1 MSTPAISL
9 RFGLLWV
16 QKARRNGGNL
26 AVVSTL
32 SCCLDCGT
40 TWTNINVACWFGL
53 RRWLWI
59 EIPAATVTSVEPSA
73 DEFAQAQAETHASEQ
88 REAAEQAQIQ
98 VSERRCVL
106 DFVLGRCG

>member
-1 MSTPAISL
+1 M
-9 RFGLLWV
+9 
-16 QKARRNGGNL
+16 
-26 AVVSTL
+26 VVSTP

-40 TWTNINVACWFGL
+40 TRTDINVACWFGL

-98 VSERRCVL
+98 VKWRCRFRRL
-106 DFVLGRCG
+106 DDVPKAVAVCFRRRMWVRGRRAW

>member
-1 MSTPAISL
+1 M
-9 RFGLLWV
+9 
-16 QKARRNGGNL
+16 
-26 AVVSTL
+26 
-32 SCCLDCGT
+32 
-40 TWTNINVACWFGL
+40 

-98 VSERRCVL
+98 VKWRCVL
-106 DFVLGRCG
+106 DLVAWTMCLKRWRFVSGGGCGFVAGAHGDPLRDLRPGPEPLARRP